1 MHRLRRYI
9 ISNFSISFFTMFVPL
24 FGIASIIFM
33 IKMAAITAYIQL
45 TLTEMMKLYL
55 FVLPELFF
63 FTMPIT
69 FFVAA
74 SLALFRLSTDNEM
87 VILFSLGI
95 KPRYLI
101 RVLMVPAFL
110 LSALLFF
117 NFFFLFPH
125 AKTLSTNFMNH
136 KKSEAKFNLS
146 ASEFGHN
153 FGSWLLYIGKDNK
166 DNTFGDVVLFNKDK
180 DEEIVIGAK
189 KATVDNS
196 GGILRLKLETGKGYN
211 YTANSLTQM
220 KFDTLF
226 INNIMSTNQKEHRSA
241 YDYWFN
247 NSSPIKH
254 RRITKKLITQINL
267 SLFPMLSLF
276 MVLAIGIAHVRHQ
289 KAYIY
294 LYIFVSFS
302 LYYGLSTGLISKLG
316 FYTIPVVVF
325 SWLIVTY
332 AFYRHK
338 IVRRF

>member
-9 ISNFSISFFTMFVPL
+9 ISNFSISFFTMFLPL
-24 FGIASIIFM
+24 FSIASIIFM
-33 IKMAAITAYIQL
+33 IKLAAYTAYIQL
-45 TLTEMMKLYL
+45 TVAEMLKLYL

-63 FTMPIT
+63 YTMPIT

-95 KPRYLI
+95 KPKYLI
-101 RVLMVPAFL
+101 RVLMAPALL
-110 LSALLFF
+110 LSSLLFF

-125 AKTLSTNFMNH
+125 VKTLSINFMNH

-153 FGSWLLYIGKDNK
+153 FGSWLLYIGKDNQ
-166 DNTFGDVVLFNKDK
+166 DNTFGDVVLFHKDK
-180 DEEIVIGAK
+180 EEEIVIGAE

-196 GGILRLKLETGKGYN
+196 GGVLRLQLESGTGYS
-211 YTANSLTQM
+211 YTVDSLTQM
-220 KFDTLF
+220 KFETLF
-226 INNIMSTNQKEHRSA
+226 INNIMTTNQRAYLSA

-247 NSSPIKH
+247 NEPRLQKIH
-254 RRITKKLITQINL
+254 TKKLITDVLIA
-267 SLFPMLSLF
+267 LFPLMSLF

-294 LYIFVSFS
+294 LYIFVSFI
-302 LYYGLSTGLISKLG
+302 LYYGMSSGLVNTLG
-316 FYTIPVVVF
+316 FYTIPVVLS

-332 AFYRHK
+332 SYYRYK

>member
-9 ISNFSISFFTMFVPL
+9 IANFSISFFSIFLPL
-24 FGIASIIFM
+24 FAIASVIFM
-33 IKMAAITAYIQL
+33 LKLATYTAYIQL
-45 TLTEMMKLYL
+45 TFFEMFKLYL

-63 FTMPIT
+63 YTLPIT

-74 SLALFRLSTDNEM
+74 TLALFRLSTDNEM

-95 KPRYLI
+95 KPNYLI
-101 RVLMVPAFL
+101 KVLMVPAML
-110 LSALLFF
+110 LSALLVF

-125 AKTLSTNFMNH
+125 AKTLSINFMKH

-153 FGSWLLYIGKDNK
+153 FGSWLLYIGKDND
-166 DNTFGDVVLFNKDK
+166 DNTFGNVVLFHKDK
-180 DEEIVIGAK
+180 EKEIVISAE

-196 GGILRLKLETGKGYN
+196 GGLLRLQLETGKGYS
-211 YTANSLTQM
+211 YSIDTLTQM

-226 INNIMSTNQKEHRSA
+226 INNLMTTDQRKYLSA

-247 NSSPIKH
+247 NEPDLQIIH
-254 RRITKKLITQINL
+254 TKKFISDLLL
-267 SLFPMLSLF
+267 SLFPILSLF
-276 MVLAIGIAHVRHQ
+276 MVLAIGVAHVRHQ

-294 LYIFVSFS
+294 LFLFVSILF
-302 LYYGLSTGLISKLG
+302 YYGISIGLVSRLG
-316 FYTIPVVVF
+316 YYTIPLLILG
-325 SWLIVTY
+325 WLTITY
-332 AFYRHK
+332 PYYRRK

>member
-9 ISNFSISFFTMFVPL
+9 ISNFSISFFSIFLPL
-24 FGIASIIFM
+24 FAIASVIFM
-33 IKMAAITAYIQL
+33 LKLATYTAYIQL
-45 TLTEMMKLYL
+45 TFFEMFKLYL

-63 FTMPIT
+63 YTLPIT

-74 SLALFRLSTDNEM
+74 TLALFRLSTDNEM

-95 KPRYLI
+95 KPNYLI
-101 RVLMVPAFL
+101 KVLMVPALL
-110 LSALLFF
+110 LSSLLFF

-125 AKTLSTNFMNH
+125 VKTLSINFMKH

-180 DEEIVIGAK
+180 DEEIVIGAE

-196 GGILRLKLETGKGYN
+196 GGVLRLQLESGKGYS
-211 YTANSLTQM
+211 YTVDSLTEM
-220 KFDTLF
+220 KFETLF
-226 INNIMSTNQKEHRSA
+226 INNIMTTDQRKYLSA

-247 NSSPIKH
+247 NEPGLQKIH
-254 RRITKKLITQINL
+254 TKKFITDVLL
-267 SLFPMLSLF
+267 SLFPVLSLF
-276 MVLAIGIAHVRHQ
+276 MVLAIGVAHVRHQ

-294 LYIFVSFS
+294 LFLFLSIIG
-302 LYYGLSTGLISKLG
+302 YYGLSIGIVNRLG
-316 FYTIPVVVF
+316 YYTIPLVLLG
-325 SWLIVTY
+325 WLAMTY
-332 AFYRHK
+332 PYYRRK
-338 IVRRF
+338 IVNRF

>member
-1 MHRLRRYI
+1 
-9 ISNFSISFFTMFVPL
+9 MFLPL
-24 FGIASIIFM
+24 FSIASIIFM
-33 IKMAAITAYIQL
+33 IKVAAYTAYIQL
-45 TLTEMMKLYL
+45 TVTEMLKLYL

-63 FTMPIT
+63 YTMPIT

-95 KPRYLI
+95 KPKYLL

-110 LSALLFF
+110 LSSLLFF

-125 AKTLSTNFMNH
+125 VKTLSTNFMNH

-166 DNTFGDVVLFNKDK
+166 DNTFGDVVLFHKDK
-180 DEEIVIGAK
+180 TEEIVIGAER
-189 KATVDNS
+189 ATVDNS
-196 GGILRLKLETGKGYN
+196 GGVLRLQLDRGKGYS
-211 YTANSLTQM
+211 YTQDSLTQM
-220 KFDTLF
+220 QFDTLF
-226 INNIMSTNQKEHRSA
+226 INNIMTTNHKEHRSA

-247 NSSPIKH
+247 NEDPVIH
-254 RRITKKLITQINL
+254 RRITKKLITQINIA
-267 SLFPMLSLF
+267 LFPVLSLF

-294 LYIFVSFS
+294 LNIFVSFI
-302 LYYGLSTGLISKLG
+302 LYYGMSSGLVNKLG

-332 AFYRHK
+332 SYYRYK
-338 IVRRF
+338 IVSRF

>member
-1 MHRLRRYI
+1 
-9 ISNFSISFFTMFVPL
+9 
-24 FGIASIIFM
+24 M
-33 IKMAAITAYIQL
+33 IKVAAYTAYIQL
-45 TLTEMMKLYL
+45 TVTEMLKLYL

-63 FTMPIT
+63 YTMPIT

-95 KPRYLI
+95 KPKYLL

-110 LSALLFF
+110 LSSLLFF

-125 AKTLSTNFMNH
+125 VKTLSTNFMNH

-166 DNTFGDVVLFNKDK
+166 DNTFGDVVLFHKDK
-180 DEEIVIGAK
+180 TEEIVIGAER
-189 KATVDNS
+189 ATVDNS
-196 GGILRLKLETGKGYN
+196 GGVLRLQLDRGKGYS
-211 YTANSLTQM
+211 YTQDSLTQM
-220 KFDTLF
+220 QFDTLF
-226 INNIMSTNQKEHRSA
+226 INNIMTTNHKEHRSA

-247 NSSPIKH
+247 NEDPVIH
-254 RRITKKLITQINL
+254 RRITKKLITQINIA
-267 SLFPMLSLF
+267 LFPVLSLF

-294 LYIFVSFS
+294 LNIFVSFI
-302 LYYGLSTGLISKLG
+302 LYYGMSSGLVNKLG

-325 SWLIVTY
+325 SWLVVTY
-332 AFYRHK
+332 SYYRYK
-338 IVRRF
+338 IVSRF